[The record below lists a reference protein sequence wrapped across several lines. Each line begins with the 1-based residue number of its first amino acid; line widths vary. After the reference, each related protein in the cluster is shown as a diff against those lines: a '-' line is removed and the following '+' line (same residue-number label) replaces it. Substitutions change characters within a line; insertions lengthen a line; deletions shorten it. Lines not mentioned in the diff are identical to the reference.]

1 MKKLDEIT
9 IADLMPDSISGDA
22 EVSATARAIDPQ
34 LKIISE
40 GVDLPLILAAI
51 DTLSVGVL
59 EHLAAQYDLTAWD
72 SAWPIDTKRAVL
84 KTAIADK
91 RKKGTRGAV
100 QRAIEAV
107 APIATITEWWQT
119 QSEMAPHTFRIDVLQ
134 DGSAVDAET
143 QADVIA
149 QVNDAKPVRSHFTFS
164 VGQQAQ
170 GNMYLSG
177 VIRTIA
183 YARVR
188 SSGTTLEQTAID
200 AGILATLRGMNIRR
214 VIEFSHM
221 GDMPEPT
228 PPPAPTG
235 IDAYTSRNKNYNK
248 TFSNYQS
255 AELWDDSSSYA
266 IRDRTKYYEVQKT
279 FTYSNGDYVENE
291 YEYGDSRFFSVIDSG
306 DYTHSPLA
314 YSSLSVSYLS
324 NNSTTTTACKF
335 SILRDPIPFVSA
347 ATLSPDA
354 SNVTFSGTA
363 RLYDLDGNL
372 IPYEASKNYAYVESY
387 VQFQGSWGWW
397 MQNIF
402 ALVNDGGYLALYSAS
417 SISVKTVIFVA
428 GPGVHVATLTS
439 SGGYKSCQVNKT
451 NSGFNLYENGST
463 QNYDSSKAYTLHYVG
478 DRVAGGSHVTSQQL
492 LGQELATVGNSS
504 GKLALLYNLSGTN
517 NYLYNNVNYIIYSI
531 S

>member
-51 DTLSVGVL
+51 DTLGEGVL

-149 QVNDAKPVRSHFTFS
+149 QVNDAKPERSHFAFS

-170 GNMYLSG
+170 GNLYLSG

-188 SSGTTLEQTAID
+188 SSGMTAVQTEID
-200 AGILATLRGMNIRR
+200 AGVLAALRGMNIRR
-214 VIEFSHM
+214 IMEFSHM

-228 PPPAPTG
+228 PVVPSIPMGGVLTATSDQVIRVPVEQAGGVVEVYVPPPT
-235 IDAYTSRNKNYNK
+235 IYTAWLRADKSPGMYTGSWHDLFDDNGNYILLPGV
-248 TFSNYQS
+248 T
-255 AELWDDSSSYA
+255 
-266 IRDRTKYYEVQKT
+266 
-279 FTYSNGDYVENE
+279 NE
-291 YEYGDSRFFSVIDSG
+291 Q
-306 DYTHSPLA
+306 
-314 YSSLSVSYLS
+314 LSVVDWYDE
-324 NNSTTTTACKF
+324 NNVLVGFPPSITDKGSLITT
-335 SILRDPIPFVSA
+335 
-347 ATLSPDA
+347 
-354 SNVTFSGTA
+354 
-363 RLYDLDGNL
+363 
-372 IPYEASKNYAYVESY
+372 
-387 VQFQGSWGWW
+387 
-397 MQNIF
+397 
-402 ALVNDGGYLALYSAS
+402 LYSDGRLMFTAS
-417 SISVKTVIFVA
+417 SWPYPYTA
-428 GPGVHVATLTS
+428 PAMLTRI
-439 SGGYKSCQVNKT
+439 T
-451 NSGFNLYENGST
+451 
-463 QNYDSSKAYTLHYVG
+463 
-478 DRVAGGSHVTSQQL
+478 
-492 LGQELATVGNSS
+492 
-504 GKLALLYNLSGTN
+504 
-517 NYLYNNVNYIIYSI
+517 YIINQ
-531 S
+531 